1 MDLNPFADVSHS
13 FYGDSPMY
21 SFTRQVEPPLPS
33 SCQPVCDNQRRL
45 SLQSS
50 LATIVI
56 SVAGAFAGT
65 ALSQTV
71 PAGAPTVVDAALTVR
86 TAVSGLIQ
94 PTGLAF
100 IGPND
105 MLVIEKA
112 SGRVLR
118 VVNGVVQRPVLD
130 LAVNAGSERGLLG
143 IALHPNFA
151 ANGYVY
157 LYWTESST
165 GVDSTNLADLGS
177 IWGGTEPVR
186 SNRIDRFVWNGS
198 SLSFDRGLI
207 RLRSYQA
214 DPAQPLRGNHD
225 GGVIRFGPDGKLY
238 AIMGDNGRR
247 GWNQNLRDGPP
258 VSALHPYGPADDQFG
273 GPAPDNNHMTGMI
286 LRLND
291 DGTTPADNPF
301 FAAGA
306 AIGGEVGINI
316 QKMFAYGVR
325 NSFGMNFDPL
335 SGLQWHTQNGDDSY
349 GEINQFDA
357 GSNGGWV
364 QVMGPIERVADF
376 KAIETGRVNQ
386 ASYAGLQQLRWP
398 PNLIADTPAEA
409 LARIN
414 AAALPGSRYVDPKL
428 SWRFEVSPTALGFAY
443 RTSLGAQY
451 EGDMFVGSATPQLA
465 GGFLFRLKL
474 AADRKDFALS
484 DPLLADHVADNRDKY
499 DITESES
506 LLFGSNFGGV
516 TEIQTGPNGNLY
528 VVSVTRGA
536 IFEIAPR

>member
-1 MDLNPFADVSHS
+1 MYPSMVPGASPEKS
-13 FYGDSPMY
+13 FC
-21 SFTRQVEPPLPS
+21 R
-33 SCQPVCDNQRRL
+33 PVFYPYICHASRTAITAL
-45 SLQSS
+45 F
-50 LATIVI
+50 I
-56 SVAGAFAGT
+56 SVTASAGG
-65 ALSQTV
+65 ALAQAI
-71 PAGAPTVVDAALTVR
+71 PAVAPTVIDPALSVR
-86 TAVSGLIQ
+86 TVVSGLVQ

-100 IGPND
+100 LGAND
-105 MLVIEKA
+105 MLVNEKA

-118 VVNGVVQRPVLD
+118 VTNGVVQGPVLD
-130 LAVNAGSERGLLG
+130 LAVNSGSERGLLG

-165 GVDSTNLADLGS
+165 GADSTNLADLGS
-177 IWGGTEPVR
+177 IWGSTEPVR

-198 SLSFDRGLI
+198 TLAFDRALI
-207 RLRSYQA
+207 RLHSYQA
-214 DPAQPLRGNHD
+214 DPAQPLRGNHN

-247 GWNQNLRDGPP
+247 GWNQNLPNGAP
-258 VSALHPYGPADDQFG
+258 VSPLHPYAPADDQFG
-273 GPAPDNNHMTGMI
+273 GPAPDNNHLTGMI

-291 DGTTPADNPF
+291 DGSTPTDNPF
-301 FAAGA
+301 YGAGA
-306 AIGGEVGINI
+306 AIGGEVGANV

-325 NSFGMNFDPL
+325 NSFGMSFDPL
-335 SGLQWHTQNGDDSY
+335 SGLQWHSQNGDDSY

-364 QVMGPIERVADF
+364 QVMGPIARVADF
-376 KAIETGRVNQ
+376 KAIESGRVNQ

-398 PNLIADTPAEA
+398 PDLIADTPADA

-414 AAALPGSRYVDPKL
+414 AAALPGSHYVDPKL

-443 RTSLGAQY
+443 RTRLGAQY

-474 AADRKDFALS
+474 TTDRKDLALS
-484 DPLLADHVADNRDKY
+484 DPLLADRVADNRDKY

-516 TEIQTGPNGNLY
+516 TDIQTGPNGNLY
-528 VVSVTRGA
+528 VVSVTRGT
-536 IFEIAPR
+536 IYEIAPR

>member
-1 MDLNPFADVSHS
+1 MHAFKLQLE
-13 FYGDSPMY
+13 SPKTLICRPV
-21 SFTRQVEPPLPS
+21 FTHHVPS
-33 SCQPVCDNQRRL
+33 ALRKTLTTLVMSIAAT
-45 SLQSS
+45 SAGGA
-50 LATIVI
+50 LAQ
-56 SVAGAFAGT
+56 A
-65 ALSQTV
+65 V
-71 PAGAPTVVDAALTVR
+71 PATAPTVVDPALTVR
-86 TAVSGLIQ
+86 TAVSGLVQ

-105 MLVIEKA
+105 MLVNEKA

-118 VVNGVVQRPVLD
+118 VINGVVQGAVLD
-130 LAVNAGSERGLLG
+130 LAVNSGSERGLLG
-143 IALHPNFA
+143 ITLHPNFSV
-151 ANGYVY
+151 NGYVY

-165 GVDSTNLADLGS
+165 GADSTNLADLAS
-177 IWGGTEPVR
+177 IWASTEPVR

-198 SLSFDRGLI
+198 TLTLDRALI

-247 GWNQNLRDGPP
+247 GWNQNLRNGSPASP
-258 VSALHPYGPADDQFG
+258 LHTYAPADDQFG
-273 GPAPDNNHMTGMI
+273 GPSPDNNHMTGMI

-291 DGTTPADNPF
+291 DGSTPTDNPF

-306 AIGGEVGINI
+306 SIGGEVGANV
-316 QKMFAYGVR
+316 QKMFAFGVR
-325 NSFGMNFDPL
+325 NSYGMNFDPI
-335 SGLQWHTQNGDDSY
+335 SGLQWHTENGDDSY
-349 GEINQFDA
+349 GEINLFDA
-357 GSNGGWV
+357 GSNGGWI
-364 QVMGPIERVADF
+364 QTMGPVARVADF

-398 PNLIADTPAEA
+398 PALIADTPVEA

-414 AAALPGSRYVDPKL
+414 ATALPGSHYVDPKL

-443 RTSLGAQY
+443 RTNLGAQY

-465 GGFLFRLKL
+465 GGYLFRLKL
-474 AADRKDFALS
+474 SADRKDLSLS
-484 DPLLADHVADNRDKY
+484 DPLLADRVADNADKY
-499 DITESES
+499 SIIESES

-528 VVSVTRGA
+528 VVSVTRGV
-536 IFEIAPR
+536 IYEIAPR

>member
-1 MDLNPFADVSHS
+1 MDFVSFADVLYAFNGDSLMPAFTQQGETHRTS
-13 FYGDSPMY
+13 FYQLFPN
-21 SFTRQVEPPLPS
+21 
-33 SCQPVCDNQRRL
+33 CQPRRAL
-45 SLQSS
+45 RST
-50 LATIVI
+50 LATIVV
-56 SVAGAFAGT
+56 SVGAAIASG
-65 ALSQTV
+65 AMAQTV
-71 PAGAPTVVDAALTVR
+71 PAAAPTVVDPALSVR
-86 TAVSGLIQ
+86 TAVSGLTQ

-105 MLVIEKA
+105 MLVNEKA

-118 VVNGVVQRPVLD
+118 VTNGVVQGPVLD
-130 LAVNAGSERGLLG
+130 LAVNSGSERGLLG
-143 IALHPNFA
+143 IALHPNFSV
-151 ANGYVY
+151 NGYVY

-177 IWGGTEPVR
+177 IWSGTEPVR
-186 SNRIDRFVWNGS
+186 SNRIDRFRWNGAT
-198 SLSFDRGLI
+198 LTFDRALI
-207 RLRSYQA
+207 RLHSYQA
-214 DPAQPLRGNHD
+214 DPGQPLRGNHN

-247 GWNQNLRDGPP
+247 GWNQNLRNGPP
-258 VSALHPYGPADDQFG
+258 PSPLHPYAPADDQFG

-291 DGTTPADNPF
+291 DGSTPSDNPF

-306 AIGGEVGINI
+306 TIGGEVGANV
-316 QKMFAYGVR
+316 QKMYAYGVR
-325 NSFGMNFDPL
+325 NSYGMNFDPL
-335 SGLQWHTQNGDDSY
+335 SGLQWNTQNGDDSY

-364 QVMGPIERVADF
+364 QVMGPIARVADF
-376 KAIETGRVNQ
+376 KAIESGRVNQ

-398 PNLIADTPAEA
+398 PDLIADTPAEA
-409 LARIN
+409 MARIN
-414 AAALPGSRYVDPKL
+414 AAALPGSHYVDPKL
-428 SWRFEVSPTALGFAY
+428 SWRFEVSPTGLGFAF
-443 RTSLGAQY
+443 RTSLGPQY
-451 EGDMFVGSATPQLA
+451 EGDMFVGSATPQLS

-474 AADRKDFALS
+474 TADRKDLALS
-484 DPLLADHVADNRDKY
+484 DPLLADRVADNRDKY

-516 TEIQTGPNGNLY
+516 TEIQTGPNGSLY

-536 IFEIAPR
+536 IYEIAPR

>member
-1 MDLNPFADVSHS
+1 MLTFTLQAESHK
-13 FYGDSPMY
+13 
-21 SFTRQVEPPLPS
+21 PLYCRPTS
-33 SCQPVCDNQRRL
+33 SHHAHHAMKNAITTLVM
-45 SLQSS
+45 
-50 LATIVI
+50 
-56 SVAGAFAGT
+56 
-65 ALSQTV
+65 ALSAVTTGSVLAQTAPAV
-71 PAGAPTVVDAALTVR
+71 PVVAPTVIDPALAVR
-86 TAVSGLIQ
+86 TVVSGLVQ

-105 MLVIEKA
+105 MLVNEKA

-118 VVNGVVQRPVLD
+118 VTNGVVQGPVLD
-130 LAVNAGSERGLLG
+130 LAVNSGSERGLLG
-143 IALHPNFA
+143 IALHPNFS

-165 GVDSTNLADLGS
+165 GVDSTNLADLAS
-177 IWGGTEPVR
+177 IWGSTEPVR

-198 SLSFDRGLI
+198 TLTLDRPLI
-207 RLRSYQA
+207 RLHSYQA
-214 DPAQPLRGNHD
+214 DPGQPLRGNHN

-247 GWNQNLRDGPP
+247 GWNQNLRNGSPP
-258 VSALHPYGPADDQFG
+258 SALHPYAPADDQFG

-291 DGTTPADNPF
+291 DGSTPPDNPF

-306 AIGGEVGINI
+306 TIGGEVGANV

-325 NSFGMNFDPL
+325 NSYGMNFDPIA
-335 SGLQWHTQNGDDSY
+335 GLQWHTENGDDSY
-349 GEINQFDA
+349 GEINLFDA
-357 GSNGGWV
+357 GSNGGWI
-364 QVMGPIERVADF
+364 QTMGPISRVADF
-376 KAIETGRVNQ
+376 KAIESGRINQ

-398 PNLIADTPAEA
+398 PDLIADTPAEA

-414 AAALPGSRYVDPKL
+414 AAALPGSHYVDPKL

-443 RTSLGAQY
+443 RTRLGTQY
-451 EGDMFVGSATPQLA
+451 EGDMFVGSATPQLS

-474 AADRKDFALS
+474 TADRKDLALT
-484 DPLLADHVADNRDKY
+484 DPLLADRVADNTDKY
-499 DITESES
+499 SIVESES

-536 IFEIAPR
+536 IYEIAPR

>member
-1 MDLNPFADVSHS
+1 MPAFTPHVKSH
-13 FYGDSPMY
+13 
-21 SFTRQVEPPLPS
+21 PPLFCRPDY
-33 SCQPVCDNQRRL
+33 PAHTRNALHRAITALVM
-45 SLQSS
+45 
-50 LATIVI
+50 
-56 SVAGAFAGT
+56 SVAAAGAGGAFAQ
-65 ALSQTV
+65 AV
-71 PAGAPTVVDAALTVR
+71 PPAPAPAPTVIDPALSVR
-86 TAVSGLIQ
+86 TVVSGITQ

-105 MLVIEKA
+105 MLINEKA

-118 VVNGVVQRPVLD
+118 VVNGVVQGPVLD
-130 LAVNAGSERGLLG
+130 LAVNSGSERGLLG
-143 IALHPNFA
+143 IALHPNFS

-165 GVDSTNLADLGS
+165 GADSTNLADLGS
-177 IWGGTEPVR
+177 IWGGMEPVR
-186 SNRIDRFVWNGS
+186 ANRIDRFVWNGAT
-198 SLSFDRGLI
+198 LTLDRPLI

-247 GWNQNLRDGPP
+247 GWNQNLRNGPP
-258 VSALHPYGPADDQFG
+258 ASALHPYAPADDQFG

-291 DGTTPADNPF
+291 DGSTPSDNPF

-306 AIGGEVGINI
+306 AIGGEVGANV

-325 NSFGMNFDPL
+325 NSYGLSFDPL
-335 SGLQWHTQNGDDSY
+335 SGQQWNTQNGDDSY
-349 GEINQFDA
+349 GEINLFDA
-357 GSNGGWV
+357 GSNGGWI
-364 QVMGPIERVADF
+364 QVMGPIARVADF
-376 KAIETGRVNQ
+376 KAIESGRVNQ

-398 PNLIADTPAEA
+398 ADQIAATPAEA

-414 AAALPGSRYVDPKL
+414 AAALPGSHYVDPKL

-443 RTSLGAQY
+443 RTRLGAQY
-451 EGDMFVGSATPQLA
+451 EGDMFIGSATPQLA
-465 GGFLFRLKL
+465 GGYLFRLKL
-474 AADRKDFALS
+474 TADRRDLALS
-484 DPLLADHVADNRDKY
+484 EPLLADRVADNTDKY
-499 DITESES
+499 SIVESES

-536 IFEIAPR
+536 IYEIAPR